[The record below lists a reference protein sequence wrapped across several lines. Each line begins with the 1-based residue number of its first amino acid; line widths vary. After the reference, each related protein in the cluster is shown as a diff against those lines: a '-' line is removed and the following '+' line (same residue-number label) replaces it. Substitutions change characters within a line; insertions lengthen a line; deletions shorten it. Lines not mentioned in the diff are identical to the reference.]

1 MTNTKTKNIFLFK
14 IINNLL
20 QFKIYLI
27 KKFQTFSLILIE
39 TTYFSYNQYTN
50 IKKLSIHKFI
60 YFSLKY

>member
-39 TTYFSYNQYTN
+39 PTYFSYNKYAN
-50 IKKLSIHKFI
+50 IEKLGIHKFI

>member
-1 MTNTKTKNIFLFK
+1 MTNTKTKNFFLFK

-39 TTYFSYNQYTN
+39 PTYFSYNKYAN
-50 IKKLSIHKFI
+50 IEKLGIHKFI